1 MVARLVFG
9 MTCGEWNGLL
19 RQLFRSCITLLAL
32 VMLVWLIISSSLMAP
47 FCGTLILL
55 QRRIIG
61 RWNFFPC

>member
-55 QRRIIG
+55 QR
-61 RWNFFPC
+61 